1 MSYLEPAR
9 GNGLLSLF
17 ISPSDQI
24 SRVAE
29 DLSARSRRISDRNIY
44 VDVTMNRDCLQESI
58 AFFQDQLKTYDKIP
72 PNGLVLY
79 AGTVFDEDEI
89 EKLTVVFEPFRP
101 IGRTLCDCHVAF
113 NIKPLHQLVESDET
127 FGFIIMGRQ
136 NTLFG
141 IVRGSTRETIDC
153 ASFVM
158 PAFYEEQPDFENRC
172 VGYIDE
178 INRRAKNLFID
189 RCTYMPI
196 VSGIIL
202 AGMPGYK
209 EVLGVAK
216 FKGKIADLIIFE
228 CMVAKDDE
236 SGFSS
241 AIWQSTKLLS
251 GVKFIQLANKI
262 CKILWDRSV
271 RGLDVTIMALDEG
284 SVETLIV
291 WEDSEVNRYE
301 LKNSANGEIVVK
313 YLNKKQE
320 MDKDNFWDSATS
332 AKLEVLDKMSLVEW
346 FVNVYKTYN
355 CTLELITN
363 QGSEHKKFCSEFDG
377 IGGILREDPSS
388 TDEKEDHSKSKKN
401 KKPF

>member
-1 MSYLEPAR
+1 MADNKMERLIQSMDKDEDITVNIWKIRKVMSYLEPAR

-127 FGFIIMGRQ
+127 FGFIIMDALTCRLYPA
-136 NTLFG
+136 LFLLECLA
-141 IVRGSTRETIDC
+141 TRKSLEL
-153 ASFVM
+153 
-158 PAFYEEQPDFENRC
+158 Q
-172 VGYIDE
+172 
-178 INRRAKNLFID
+178 
-189 RCTYMPI
+189 
-196 VSGIIL
+196 
-202 AGMPGYK
+202 
-209 EVLGVAK
+209 
-216 FKGKIADLIIFE
+216 
-228 CMVAKDDE
+228 
-236 SGFSS
+236 SS
-241 AIWQSTKLLS
+241 
-251 GVKFIQLANKI
+251 KFIQLANKI

-388 TDEKEDHSKSKKN
+388 TDEKEDHSKIFS
-401 KKPF
+401 FQRQ